1 MMENRTDVNMIL
13 AGDLGGTKTLLGL
26 FEAGRVRPEPIFTR
40 SFTTTAFADLT
51 SMISAFSESPEVYG
65 RNVRAACFGV
75 AGPVL
80 GTTASLT
87 NVPFVIDAGAVASA
101 FAIEEVTLLND
112 LEAMAYSVSV
122 LADHEVEV
130 LQEGEQQAG
139 NLALIAAGT
148 GINEAFIH
156 RLPDRLVPAAAESGH
171 ADWAA
176 RNHREIRVLRHLIER
191 YGRAEVE
198 HVVSGLGLLNVH
210 EAMHEDM
217 LCPAIESLEEPDAA
231 ARISQ
236 SAIGRRC
243 RGCIDT
249 LEVFVDAYGA
259 EAGNLALRT
268 MALGGL
274 FVGGGIAPKILPLL
288 TDGRFM
294 RAFLDK
300 GRFGELLRRVP
311 VKVILNPDSALLGA
325 AVAAWQRLDASGR

>member
-1 MMENRTDVNMIL
+1 MIENRTDVNMIL
-13 AGDLGGTKTLLGL
+13 AGDLGGTKSLLGL
-26 FEAGRVRPEPIFTR
+26 FDAGRMRPEPIVVR
-40 SFTTTAFADLT
+40 SFSTTEFDDLT
-51 SMISAFSESPEVYG
+51 AMISTFSESPEVHG
-65 RNVRAACFGV
+65 QSVTAACFGV

-87 NVPFVIDAGAVASA
+87 NVPFVIDGDAVAKA
-101 FAIEEVTLLND
+101 FAIERVVLLND
-112 LEAMAYSVSV
+112 LEAMAYSVTV
-122 LADHEVEV
+122 LGDDEVAVLHEG
-130 LQEGEQQAG
+130 QSQRG
-139 NLALIAAGT
+139 NMALIAAGT

-156 RLPDRLVPAAAESGH
+156 RLGDRLVPAAAESGH

-176 RNHREIRVLRHLIER
+176 RNNREIRVLRHLLDR

-210 EAMHEDM
+210 EAMHEDIA
-217 LCPAIESLEEPDAA
+217 CPAIDSTDEPDAA
-231 ARISQ
+231 AKISEA
-236 SAIGRRC
+236 AIDRRC

-274 FVGGGIAPKILPLL
+274 YIGGGIAPKLLPLL

-300 GRFGELLRRVP
+300 GRFGELLRQVP
-311 VKVILNPDSALLGA
+311 VKVILNAESALLGA
-325 AVAAWQRLDASGR
+325 AVAASAAG